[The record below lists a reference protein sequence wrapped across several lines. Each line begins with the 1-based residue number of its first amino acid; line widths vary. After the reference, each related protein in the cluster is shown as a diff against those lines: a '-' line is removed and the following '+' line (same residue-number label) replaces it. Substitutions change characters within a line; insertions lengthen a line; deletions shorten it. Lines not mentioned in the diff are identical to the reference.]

1 MAIRTTHSV
10 KILDIVDMFLYV
22 DLVDRGRTGAFAGAR
37 YQGHSNW
44 GLEPRHRKTDRSCP
58 AIKEGRRSRWK
69 LVVRV
74 LFLLDAR
81 RGIEHDAR
89 VR

>member
-22 DLVDRGRTGAFAGAR
+22 DLVDRRRTGAFAGAR

-44 GLEPRHRKTDRSCP
+44 GLEPRHRKTDQW
-58 AIKEGRRSRWK
+58 IG
-69 LVVRV
+69 VVP
-74 LFLLDAR
+74 LSGMAADT
-81 RGIEHDAR
+81 GDS
-89 VR
+89 